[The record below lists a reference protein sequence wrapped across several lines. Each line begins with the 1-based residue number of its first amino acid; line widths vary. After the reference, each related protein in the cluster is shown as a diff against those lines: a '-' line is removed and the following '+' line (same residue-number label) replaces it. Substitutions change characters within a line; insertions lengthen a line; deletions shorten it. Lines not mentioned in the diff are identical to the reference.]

1 MLNHCIIKSM
11 CKKVISLLHNRKC
24 PLFCMTLQRLVVST
38 ASVVVSGIITL
49 QPGTVAQ
56 QFAETCC
63 LAQPLAASCSLHRSL
78 FCSLL
83 QNMFGDSVSDDCVRV
98 MLIFPHVSP
107 LRV

>member
-1 MLNHCIIKSM
+1 M
-11 CKKVISLLHNRKC
+11 LHNRKC

-63 LAQPLAASCSLHRSL
+63 LAQPLAASCSLHRSP

-83 QNMFGDSVSDDCVRV
+83 QDMFGDNVSDCVRV
-98 MLIFPHVSP
+98 MLIFPLVSP

>member
-11 CKKVISLLHNRKC
+11 CKMFISLLHNRKC
-24 PLFCMTLQRLVVST
+24 PLFCMNLQRLVVST

-63 LAQPLAASCSLHRSL
+63 LAQPLAASCSLHRSP
-78 FCSLL
+78 FFRTCSGTVSL
-83 QNMFGDSVSDDCVRV
+83 MTVSV
-98 MLIFPHVSP
+98 
-107 LRV
+107 

>member
-11 CKKVISLLHNRKC
+11 LLLLNNRNC
-24 PLFCMTLQRLVVST
+24 PLFCMNLQRLVVST

-63 LAQPLAASCSLHRSL
+63 LAQPLAASCSLHRSP
-78 FCSLL
+78 FFRTCSGTVSL
-83 QNMFGDSVSDDCVRV
+83 MIVSV
-98 MLIFPHVSP
+98 
-107 LRV
+107 